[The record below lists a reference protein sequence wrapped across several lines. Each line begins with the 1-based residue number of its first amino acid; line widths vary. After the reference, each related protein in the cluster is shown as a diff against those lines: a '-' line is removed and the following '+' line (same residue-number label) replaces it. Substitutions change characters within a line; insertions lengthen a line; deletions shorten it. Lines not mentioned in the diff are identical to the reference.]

1 MLSEMNAAVLYGK
14 EDVRIER
21 VPIPAAGKGEIVIRV
36 HAALTC
42 GTDLKVFRRGYHAR
56 MIAPPAV
63 FGHEFA
69 GDVIAVGDS
78 VTRFRPGQRVVAA
91 NSAPCLQC
99 FYCKRGKVNLCE
111 DLLFNN
117 GAYAEF
123 IRVPSRIVERN
134 TYEIAPHLKYQDG
147 ALAEPL
153 ACVVKG
159 LEDTGLE
166 AGDTA
171 VVIGVGP
178 IGSMFVRLAKLRG
191 AQVIAIG
198 RRRSKLEHTLQLGA
212 DRVIATEETMD
223 PVAAVRELT
232 GGRGADIVVEAVGRP
247 ETWNWSV
254 EMLRRG
260 GVVNFFGGPPSGTRV
275 ELDTNLLH
283 YSEITCKASF
293 HHTPRAFREALDII
307 ENGGV
312 TAKDFVQA
320 EEPLGSLAK
329 VLFRLMEGSGP
340 LKTAIIPFQC
350 LKPRRSRENWR
361 PLTTRTFTWSASC
374 CPSTCTRISITFTPT
389 AVRPTIW

>member
-1 MLSEMNAAVLYGK
+1 LNNTMLAAVLYGK
-14 EDVRIER
+14 EHLQLEQIPVPAIGPGDLLVRVR
-21 VPIPAAGKGEIVIRV
+21 
-36 HAALTC
+36 AALTC

-56 MIAPPAV
+56 MIVPPAV

-69 GDVIAVGDS
+69 GDVVAAGEG
-78 VTRFRPGQRVVAA
+78 VTRFQPGQRVVAA

-99 FYCKRGKVNLCE
+99 FYCLRGRVNLCE

-123 IRVPSRIVERN
+123 IKIPARIVERN
-134 TYEIAPHLKYQDG
+134 TYEIPAHLKYEDA

-159 LEDTGLE
+159 LEDTGIE
-166 AGDTA
+166 AGDKVA
-171 VVIGVGP
+171 VIGVGP

-198 RRRSKLEHTLQLGA
+198 RRRAKLNHTLHLGA
-212 DRVIATEETMD
+212 DRVVATEETPD

-232 GGRGADIVVEAVGRP
+232 GGRGADIVIEAVGQP
-247 ETWNWSV
+247 ETWNWPL

-260 GVVNFFGGPPSGTRV
+260 GTVNFFGGPPSGTRI
-275 ELDTNLLH
+275 EIDTDLLH

-307 ENGGV
+307 ESGGV

-320 EEPLGSLAK
+320 EEPLACLSK

-340 LKTAIIPFQC
+340 LKTAIIP
-350 LKPRRSRENWR
+350 
-361 PLTTRTFTWSASC
+361 
-374 CPSTCTRISITFTPT
+374 
-389 AVRPTIW
+389 